1 LRVESRG
8 IRTDERI
15 GEACR
20 GWRGRV
26 GHGREALAR
35 LDHVLRDHPAL
46 LAAELTD
53 AVRGVVALRGEM
65 IVRRDRD
72 GPGPAVDQRLE
83 RVNAILSMLI
93 GSEFPLTGARW
104 QRIERARDVLREIL
118 AEEEA
123 PTRAG

>member
-1 LRVESRG
+1 MSGSGKPAGAGVDVS
-8 IRTDERI
+8 
-15 GEACR
+15 
-20 GWRGRV
+20 GR
-26 GHGREALAR
+26 GREALAR

-123 PTRAG
+123 PARAG